1 MITCNKR
8 YLYKINL
15 DTAAQVTEFNRI
27 ASKCDGEVFL
37 VSGTEMKLD
46 AKSFLGA
53 HLARIAWNDIWL
65 ETEKD
70 HYEAFKQFMAE

>member
-27 ASKCDGEVFL
+27 ASKCDGDVFL
-37 VSGTEMKLD
+37 EIDSQTRNYEKIRPKADFYISKYYQYRSSG
-46 AKSFLGA
+46 
-53 HLARIAWNDIWL
+53 
-65 ETEKD
+65 ET
-70 HYEAFKQFMAE
+70 AIQP